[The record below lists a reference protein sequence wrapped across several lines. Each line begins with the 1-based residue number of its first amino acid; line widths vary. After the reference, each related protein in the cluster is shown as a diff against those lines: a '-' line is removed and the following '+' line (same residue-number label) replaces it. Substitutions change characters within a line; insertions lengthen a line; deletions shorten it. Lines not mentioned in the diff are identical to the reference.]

1 LDLKKF
7 IKAANLEVIG
17 LDVGSS
23 SVRIV
28 QLKQNGD
35 KFRVVAAG
43 KAGIEDTNGD
53 SGRNQDI
60 QTVRAIINCF
70 EKSGVQSRFA
80 VCGVSGPEVAVR
92 DFKFPA
98 LPMEEIAGA
107 VQLEAEQVCPFN
119 VAESVVDYQLI
130 PNGKE
135 SVRGV
140 LVAATDRLIGQKEKL
155 VKEAAL
161 SPVLIDVDGLALA
174 NCLEACEGYES
185 GKAAAVMNVGNSYTT
200 LVIVS
205 EGSIPFVRDTS
216 HAGSSI
222 TKKIAERTQMS
233 VGQVSRAM
241 FSEQGDSQH
250 LALLESGL
258 ETACESLIGDI
269 TGTIRYYTAQKKSYY
284 VDKVLVCGGF
294 ARARG
299 FVDILDRRLPAE
311 AVLWNPF
318 EKIEPET
325 NGAVESF
332 LQENGCEMAV
342 AAGLAMRSA

>member
-1 LDLKKF
+1 LDLKKL
-7 IKAANLEVIG
+7 IKAADLEVIG

-23 SVRIV
+23 SVKII
-28 QLKQNGD
+28 QLEQNGD
-35 KFRVVAAG
+35 KFNVIAAG
-43 KAGIEDTNGD
+43 KTDIGNTNGN
-53 SGRNQDI
+53 SGHNRDI
-60 QTVRAIINCF
+60 QTVRAIIDCF

-80 VCGVSGPEVAVR
+80 VCSVSGPEVAVR

-119 VAESVVDYQLI
+119 VAESVVDYQLL

-135 SVRGV
+135 SARGV
-140 LVAATDRLIGQKEKL
+140 LVAATNKLIGQKEKL

-161 SPVLIDVDGLALA
+161 NPVLIDVDGLALS

-185 GKAAAVMNVGNSYTT
+185 GKAVAVMNVGNSYTT
-200 LVIVS
+200 LVIVG

-222 TKKIAERTQMS
+222 TKKIAEQRQMS
-233 VGQVSRAM
+233 VEKVSRAM
-241 FSEQGDSQH
+241 FSEQEDSQQS
-250 LALLESGL
+250 ALLESSL
-258 ETACESLIGDI
+258 ETACESLIDDI
-269 TGTIRYYTAQKKSYY
+269 TGTIRYYTAQKKSFY

-299 FVDILDRRLPAE
+299 FVDILDRRLPAH

-318 EKIEPET
+318 EKIESET
-325 NGAVESF
+325 SSAVKSY
-332 LQENGCEMAV
+332 LQENGYEMAV

>member
-7 IKAANLEVIG
+7 VKAAELEVIG

-23 SVRIV
+23 SVKIV
-28 QLKQNGD
+28 QLKQNNGAF
-35 KFRVVAAG
+35 KVVAAG
-43 KAGIEDTNGD
+43 KADIENTNGG
-53 SGRNQDI
+53 SGHSQNVQA
-60 QTVRAIINCF
+60 VKAVVECF
-70 EKSGVQSRFA
+70 KKSGVQSRFA

-92 DFKFPA
+92 DFKFPV

-119 VAESVVDYQLI
+119 VAESVVDYQLL

-135 SVRGV
+135 SIRGV
-140 LVAATDRLIGQKEKL
+140 LVAATNKLVRRKEKL

-161 SPVLIDVDGLALA
+161 SPVLIDIDGLALS
-174 NCLEACEGYES
+174 NCLETCEGYES
-185 GKAAAVMNVGNSYTT
+185 GKATAIMNVGNSYTT
-200 LVIVS
+200 LVIVG

-222 TKKIAERTQMS
+222 TRKIAEQTQMS
-233 VGQVSRAM
+233 VEKVSRAM
-241 FSEQGDSQH
+241 FSEQGDSQQS
-250 LALLESGL
+250 ALLESCM
-258 ETACESLIGDI
+258 EAACDPLIDDI

-299 FVDILDRRLPAE
+299 FVDILDRRLPAH
-311 AVLWNPF
+311 AVLWNPL
-318 EKIEPET
+318 EKIESET
-325 NGAVESF
+325 SDTVKSF
-332 LQENGCEMAV
+332 LQENGYEMAV
-342 AAGLAMRSA
+342 AAGLAMRSV